1 MNVIDELEKLLKTE
15 VLIQVEEEI
24 ATIRKF
30 VEKQKDSEDLKIE
43 LDYMLDVKKYY
54 DEVIK
59 PKRELI
65 KQPRKKKTFQVDYI
79 TPTGEKVI
87 VVLKSENKQC
97 KKCNEVKHYQE
108 FQHMKDKIHKNIFYL
123 NPRCKKCCGERQ
135 CMKNKD
141 VLLKLIE
148 NDINTQQ
155 L

>member
-1 MNVIDELEKLLKTE
+1 MSEIINLSETQTNEEKKNTRILHCYKCDIIILK
-15 VLIQVEEEI
+15 
-24 ATIRKF
+24 KF
-30 VEKQKDSEDLKIE
+30 GSYKICQDCKSDLT
-43 LDYMLDVKKYY
+43 KKYY

-59 PKRELI
+59 PKRELN
-65 KQPRKKKTFQVDYI
+65 KQPRKKKTFEVDYI

-148 NDINTQQ
+148 DDINTQQ